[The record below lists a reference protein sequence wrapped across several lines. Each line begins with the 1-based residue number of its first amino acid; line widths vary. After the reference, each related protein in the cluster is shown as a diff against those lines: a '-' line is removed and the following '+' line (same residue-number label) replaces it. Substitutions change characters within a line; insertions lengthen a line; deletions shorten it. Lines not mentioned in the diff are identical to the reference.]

1 LFAHIRS
8 ITITLNMQRTVSF
21 TIEILEINSKRSLQ
35 DEYRFGMVL
44 FSVVFMCSHC
54 SKISSDTNEPELD
67 LRE

>member
-1 LFAHIRS
+1 
-8 ITITLNMQRTVSF
+8 VSF